1 MKLTAKATLIALTL
15 AFGTAFAA
23 DAPAPAAT
31 PGAVVGDSI
40 RIEAEV
46 MAVDMKTRTVTLKGP
61 EGNVFD
67 VVVGKGVKNLAQV
80 KVGDR
85 VVTEY
90 FEALAIKLKK
100 GGGLRETV
108 ESSDMQRA
116 QPGQK
121 PGAMKTRDAMK
132 TREVSFVAD
141 VMEVDSKA
149 STITVLG
156 AKGRVV
162 KLKIKDPAVLA
173 EIKQGDQIE
182 GTYIQAT
189 ALVVVPAKAAK

>member
-1 MKLTAKATLIALTL
+1 MKLSVKATLIALSL

-23 DAPAPAAT
+23 DAPATAAAAT
-31 PGAVVGDSI
+31 PGAVVADSVKV
-40 RIEAEV
+40 EAEV

-67 VVVGKGVKNLAQV
+67 VVVGKGVKNLGQV

-121 PGAMKTRDAMK
+121 PGAMKTR
-132 TREVSFVAD
+132 EVSFVAD
-141 VMEVDSKA
+141 VMEVDTKA

-173 EIKQGDQIE
+173 DIKQGDQIE

>member
-1 MKLTAKATLIALTL
+1 MKLTAKATLIALSL

-23 DAPAPAAT
+23 DAPATAAAAT
-31 PGAVVGDSI
+31 PGAVVADSVKV
-40 RIEAEV
+40 EAEV
-46 MAVDMKTRTVTLKGP
+46 LAVDMKTRTVTLKGP

-67 VVVGKGVKNLAQV
+67 VVVGKGVKNLGQV

-121 PGAMKTRDAMK
+121 PGAMKTR
-132 TREVSFVAD
+132 EVSFVAD
-141 VMEVDSKA
+141 VMEVDTKA

-173 EIKQGDQIE
+173 DIKQGDQIE

>member
-15 AFGTAFAA
+15 AFGSAFAA
-23 DAPAPAAT
+23 DAPAPAAASAT
-31 PGAVVGDSI
+31 PGAVVGDSVKV
-40 RIEAEV
+40 EAEV
-46 MAVDMKTRTVTLKGP
+46 MAVDLKTRTVTPKGP

-67 VVVGKGVKNLAQV
+67 VTVGKSVKNLAQV

-108 ESSDMQRA
+108 ESSDLQRA

-121 PGAMKTRDAMK
+121 PGAMK

-141 VMEVDSKA
+141 VMEVDTKGGS
-149 STITVLG
+149 ITVLG

-173 EIKQGDQIE
+173 DIKQGDQIE

-189 ALVVVPAKAAK
+189 ALVVVPAKATK

>member
-1 MKLTAKATLIALTL
+1 MKLSVKATLIALSL
-15 AFGTAFAA
+15 AFGSAFAA
-23 DAPAPAAT
+23 DAPATAAVAAT
-31 PGAVVGDSI
+31 PGAVVADSVKV
-40 RIEAEV
+40 EAEV

-67 VVVGKGVKNLAQV
+67 VVVGKGVKNLGQV

-121 PGAMKTRDAMK
+121 PGAMKTR
-132 TREVSFVAD
+132 EVSFVAD
-141 VMEVDSKA
+141 VMEVDTKA

-173 EIKQGDQIE
+173 DIKQGDQIE

>member
-23 DAPAPAAT
+23 DAPAPAAAAT

-121 PGAMKTRDAMK
+121 PGAMKTR
-132 TREVSFVAD
+132 EVSFVAD

>member
-1 MKLTAKATLIALTL
+1 MKLTAKATLIALSL

-23 DAPAPAAT
+23 DAPATAAAAT
-31 PGAVVGDSI
+31 PGAVVADSVKV
-40 RIEAEV
+40 EAEV

-67 VVVGKGVKNLAQV
+67 VVVGKGVKNLGQV

-121 PGAMKTRDAMK
+121 PGAMKTR
-132 TREVSFVAD
+132 EVSFVAD
-141 VMEVDSKA
+141 VMEVDTKA

-173 EIKQGDQIE
+173 DIKQGDQIE

>member
-15 AFGTAFAA
+15 AFGTAWAA
-23 DAPAPAAT
+23 DTPAPAAAT

-40 RIEAEV
+40 RVEAEV

-121 PGAMKTRDAMK
+121 PGAMKTR
-132 TREVSFVAD
+132 EVSFVAD

-189 ALVVVPAKAAK
+189 ALVVLPAKAAK

>member
-15 AFGTAFAA
+15 AFGTAWAA
-23 DAPAPAAT
+23 DAPAPAAAT

-40 RIEAEV
+40 RVEAEV

-108 ESSDMQRA
+108 ESSDLQRA

-121 PGAMKTRDAMK
+121 PGAMK

-141 VMEVDSKA
+141 VMEVDTKGGS
-149 STITVLG
+149 ITVLG

-173 EIKQGDQIE
+173 DIKQGDQIE

-189 ALVVVPAKAAK
+189 ALVVVPAKATK